1 MLGLVGTSSKQ
12 IDRSKHHAWGTEAA
26 LQTMVPAKCFLD
38 RMHLVALRKPFD
50 GRDLMATRLHRKHQA
65 GTNRIPIK
73 KDRACPANTMFASNV
88 DTGHSHRV
96 AQKVRK
102 QRAELGDAAQRFAI
116 HCYI

>member
-1 MLGLVGTSSKQ
+1 MLGLVGTSTKQ
-12 IDRSKHHAWGTEAA
+12 IDCSKHHAWCTEAA

-65 GTNRIPIK
+65 GTNRTPVK
-73 KDRACPANTMFASNV
+73 KDCTRPANTMFASDM
-88 DTGHSHRV
+88 DTGHSQRM

-102 QRAELGDAAQRFAI
+102 QRAELCNAAQCFAI
-116 HCYI
+116 HSYI